1 MNKNKTEGIWIGKL
15 KHSKD
20 KIDNINFSDK
30 PIKALGLYF
39 GNNRKECD
47 KLNWET
53 KFEKAKNLLKSWEK
67 RNLSL
72 LGKILIVKTLIIP
85 QFTYIAS
92 STVLN
97 KQYVDQLE
105 KEIYNY
111 IWDGKKDKV
120 KRNSLIADYEKGGL
134 KMIDVKSYFNTLKVK
149 WVLRLLEATTENW
162 H

>member
-1 MNKNKTEGIWIGKL
+1 MGK
-15 KHSKD
+15 KK
-20 KIDNINFSDK
+20 
-30 PIKALGLYF
+30 
-39 GNNRKECD
+39 
-47 KLNWET
+47 
-53 KFEKAKNLLKSWEK
+53 K

-72 LGKILIVKTLIIP
+72 LGKILIIKTLIIP